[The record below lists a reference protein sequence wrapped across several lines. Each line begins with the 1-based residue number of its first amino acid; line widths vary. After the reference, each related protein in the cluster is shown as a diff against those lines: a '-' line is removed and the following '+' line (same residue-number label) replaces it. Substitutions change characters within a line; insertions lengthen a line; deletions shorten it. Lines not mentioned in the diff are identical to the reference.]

1 MKLLHLGTLALAA
14 VLAPLGAAR
23 AASGAELFAAHCQA
37 CHQASGEGAPGIA
50 PPLTGT
56 LAKRAA
62 LPEGRAWL
70 AQTLVSGMTGPIT
83 SRGEP
88 YNGIM
93 PPFVALNDA
102 DLAAVLGHVMAKFND
117 GATGPG
123 AEDFAA
129 ARARTVKPS
138 EHRAQRTRLLQQTG
152 E

>member
-1 MKLLHLGTLALAA
+1 VRPVRIALLAT
-14 VLAPLGAAR
+14 VLLPGLSW

-37 CHQASGEGAPGIA
+37 CHQAAGEGTPGIA
-50 PPLTGT
+50 PPLAGT

-93 PPFVALNDA
+93 PPFAALPDA
-102 DLAAVLGHVMAKFND
+102 DLMAVMTYVLAQFND
-117 GATGPG
+117 SHAVPNP
-123 AEDFAA
+123 EDFAA
-129 ARARTVKPS
+129 ARARSVKPS
-138 EHRAQRTRLLQQTG
+138 EHRAQRSRLLAQTG

>member
-1 MKLLHLGTLALAA
+1 MKLLHPCSLALAA
-14 VLAPLGAAR
+14 GLALPMAAQ
-23 AASGAELFAAHCQA
+23 AATGAELFTTHCQA

-70 AQTLVSGMTGPIT
+70 AQTLVSGMSGPIT

-93 PPFVALNDA
+93 PPFAALSDA
-102 DLAAVLGHVMAKFND
+102 ELLAVLGHVLGTYNG
-117 GATGPG
+117 GAPAPT
-123 AEDFAA
+123 ADDIAA
-129 ARARTVKPS
+129 ARARSVKAG
-138 EHRAQRTRLLQQTG
+138 EHRAQRSRLLQQTG

>member
-1 MKLLHLGTLALAA
+1 LKLLHLVPIGLA
-14 VLAPLGAAR
+14 VLLGPGLNAQAAT
-23 AASGAELFAAHCQA
+23 GAELFAANCQA

-93 PPFVALNDA
+93 PPAAMLSDA
-102 DLAAVLGHVMAKFND
+102 DLAEVLGYVLAKFND
-117 GATGPG
+117 GAAGP
-123 AEDFAA
+123 AAADFAA
-129 ARARTVKPS
+129 ARARSPKPS
-138 EHRAQRTRLLQQTG
+138 EHRAQRSRLLAQTG

>member
-1 MKLLHLGTLALAA
+1 LKLLRFPPLCLAA
-14 VLAPLGAAR
+14 LLGPHLAAQAAT
-23 AASGAELFAAHCQA
+23 GAELFAANCQA

-93 PPFVALNDA
+93 PPFAALPDA
-102 DLAAVLGHVMAKFND
+102 DLAALLGHVLSKFND
-117 GATGPG
+117 STASPSPD
-123 AEDFAA
+123 DFAA
-129 ARARTVKPS
+129 ARTRSVKPS
-138 EHRAQRTRLLQQTG
+138 EHRAQRSRLLAQTG

>member
-1 MKLLHLGTLALAA
+1 MKLLHLSTLALAA
-14 VLAPLGAAR
+14 LLGLHAPAQAAT
-23 AASGAELFAAHCQA
+23 GAELFAANCQA

-50 PPLTGT
+50 PSLTGT

-93 PPFVALNDA
+93 PPFVALSDA
-102 DLAAVLGHVMAKFND
+102 DLAAVLGHVLAKFND
-117 GATGPG
+117 GAPGPA

-129 ARARTVKPS
+129 ARARSVKPS
-138 EHRAQRTRLLQQTG
+138 EHRAQRSRLLQQTG

>member
-1 MKLLHLGTLALAA
+1 MKLLHLSPLALAA
-14 VLAPLGAAR
+14 SLVLPVAAK
-23 AASGAELFAAHCQA
+23 AATGAELFAAHCQA

-56 LAKRAA
+56 LAKRAT

-93 PPFVALNDA
+93 PPFVALSDA
-102 DLAAVLGHVMAKFND
+102 DLLAVLGHVLGKFND
-117 GATGPG
+117 GAPVPT
-123 AEDFAA
+123 ADDIAT
-129 ARARTVKPS
+129 ARARSVKPS
-138 EHRAQRTRLLQQTG
+138 EHRAQRSRLLQQTG

>member
-1 MKLLHLGTLALAA
+1 MKLLRLTPLCLAA
-14 VLAPLGAAR
+14 LLGLHLNAQAAT
-23 AASGAELFAAHCQA
+23 GAELFAANCQA

-93 PPFVALNDA
+93 PPFAALPDA
-102 DLAAVLGHVMAKFND
+102 DLAAVLGHVLGTFN
-117 GATGPG
+117 GSNAVPSP
-123 AEDFAA
+123 EDFAA
-129 ARARTVKPS
+129 ARARSVKPS
-138 EHRAQRTRLLQQTG
+138 EHRAQRSRLLAQTG

>member
-1 MKLLHLGTLALAA
+1 MKLLHPCSLALATA
-14 VLAPLGAAR
+14 LAPLGVAQAAT
-23 AASGAELFAAHCQA
+23 GAELFAANCQA

-93 PPFVALNDA
+93 PPFAALSDA
-102 DLAAVLGHVMAKFND
+102 DLQAVLGHVLSTFND
-117 GATGPG
+117 GAAVPS
-123 AEDFAA
+123 ADDIAV
-129 ARARTVKPS
+129 ARARSVKPS
-138 EHRAQRTRLLQQTG
+138 EHRAQRSRLLQQTG

>member
-1 MKLLHLGTLALAA
+1 MKLPSAFTCCLLALVLPHLVAHAA
-14 VLAPLGAAR
+14 T
-23 AASGAELFAAHCQA
+23 GAELFAATCQA

-83 SRGEP
+83 ARGEP

-93 PPFVALNDA
+93 PPFAALPDA
-102 DLAAVLGHVMAKFND
+102 DLMAVMAYVLAQFN
-117 GATGPG
+117 ASTAVPS

-129 ARARTVKPS
+129 ARARSVKPS
-138 EHRAQRTRLLQQTG
+138 EHRAQRSRLLAQTG